1 MKRIVEIS
9 EWINGKASPVGRLTI
24 DDCQFSE
31 PIEDALDSIVNGDD
45 GSIADLLNYAEASTL
60 PEDYEFGGG
69 DVYEVVE

>member
-45 GSIADLLNYAEASTL
+45 GSIDDLLNYAEASTL

>member
-24 DDCQFSE
+24 DDAQFSE
-31 PIEDALDSIVNGDD
+31 SINDALDAIVTGDD
-45 GSIADLLNYAEASTL
+45 GSIADLLNYAQASTL
-60 PEDYEFGGG
+60 PDNYEFGGG